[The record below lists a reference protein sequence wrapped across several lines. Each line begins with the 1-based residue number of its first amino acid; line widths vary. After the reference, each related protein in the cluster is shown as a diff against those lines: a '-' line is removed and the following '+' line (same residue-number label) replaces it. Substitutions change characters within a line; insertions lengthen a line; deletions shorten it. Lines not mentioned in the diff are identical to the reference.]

1 MLACCYFYTG
11 FTAPGSL
18 SEYKLQKNFRFVI
31 RSNLR
36 CLIYKVQ
43 CFSLFAFQRSSLVI
57 ISSHQRFVKNFF
69 HFFLTHFEY
78 LLSDSL
84 FILSSPSSFVKN
96 FLKFLFAVLS
106 EIYNS
111 MCLTSQLSYNTTSLI
126 QCQRKIRHLFKDAIW
141 RFFFQIV

>member
-1 MLACCYFYTG
+1 MILKEFSRIVCVSLFSYQ
-11 FTAPGSL
+11 GSL
-18 SEYKLQKNFRFVI
+18 FLLSFD
-31 RSNLR
+31 
-36 CLIYKVQ
+36 
-43 CFSLFAFQRSSLVI
+43 SSFI
-57 ISSHQRFVKNFF
+57 ISYSFSFVKNFF

-126 QCQRKIRHLFKDAIW
+126 QCQRKIRHLFKDAIR
-141 RFFFQIV
+141 RFFFQII